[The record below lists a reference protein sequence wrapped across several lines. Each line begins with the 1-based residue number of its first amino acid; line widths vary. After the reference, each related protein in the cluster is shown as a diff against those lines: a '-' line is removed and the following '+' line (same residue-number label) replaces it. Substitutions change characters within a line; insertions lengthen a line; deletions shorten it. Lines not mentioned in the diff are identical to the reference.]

1 MNLGDGDG
9 VKYRGEFDLSFKD
22 QIRKFYSELVKLTI
36 FEGFSS
42 LKSWHI
48 SYESF
53 SILIF
58 VYL

>member
-42 LKSWHI
+42 LKS
-48 SYESF
+48 
-53 SILIF
+53 
-58 VYL
+58 